1 MGGQS
6 FMPVD
11 DADTVGP
18 TSDPTLELFRLFWIL
33 LPAVPELAQ
42 GCSLVTEVAG
52 CGIELHGFSLEVHGS
67 FQVFYFHLL
76 SSSYFPTQSSSE
88 DKALSGL
95 RRSCGISLL
104 AGAAS
109 SLSGIVGGNVRS
121 LFSTIIPKAV
131 SKHWTGIHWMYT
143 LVLLKRIH
151 NLNSRDKLIARRIK
165 VMYPENLFYY
175 YNHRFLFW
183 FFAL

>member
-1 MGGQS
+1 MIFFFFFLTCKPSFFFFFCLGQSIGRKWQNAVKLPVGLEEHDGPGMGGQS

-131 SKHWTGIHWMYT
+131 SKHWTGIH
-143 LVLLKRIH
+143 
-151 NLNSRDKLIARRIK
+151 
-165 VMYPENLFYY
+165 
-175 YNHRFLFW
+175 
-183 FFAL
+183 